1 MEESIFILFSYSLRN
16 MFRLINFPCHWEL
29 SAPIN
34 IIILSFHFLNFR
46 LFQSVLVVKISI
58 QDIKINGKTKNDFFS
73 QTIKSLKLIW
83 F

>member
-1 MEESIFILFSYSLRN
+1 MEVSIFILFSSSSRK

-34 IIILSFHFLNFR
+34 IIIISFHFLNFR

-58 QDIKINGKTKNDFFS
+58 QDIKINGKEKNENFF
-73 QTIKSLKLIW
+73 TNKILKL
-83 F
+83 FKF